1 MAAGRLLRTKI
12 STPASGDFTII
23 LRVGINLGD
32 VIHDDARIYG
42 DGINIT
48 ARLETLAEP
57 GGVLVSSTV
66 YDHVRGKLPITFA
79 DAGDSTPR
87 SAATRC
93 SPRPPA
99 TS

>member
-57 GGVLVSSTV
+57 GGVLGAIEMALGALGIP
-66 YDHVRGKLPITFA
+66 RGRPPGRRGISWTRGAPLA
-79 DAGDSTPR
+79 SDAGR
-87 SAATRC
+87 
-93 SPRPPA
+93 
-99 TS
+99 